1 MKLIRRFPH
10 YRQNNSF
17 DCGPTAL
24 RMVAKH
30 YGAEYSAE
38 MLRRHC
44 HISKLGVSMLGISE
58 AAEHIGFET
67 AGVRLT
73 FAQLAE
79 EGFFPC
85 ILHWNQNHFVV
96 CYGMERTVNGD
107 YRIRISDPASQRLTY
122 SREEF
127 LRCWTG
133 SDKGNDGVGTAL
145 MLEPGDDFGKTR
157 DECRKARHTIRSFAR
172 YLTPY
177 RSMIGQLLLAMLA
190 SSVIQIIVPFLSQAM
205 IDQGVNAGDMSVIML
220 ILIAQ
225 LVFFIT
231 TLSIDYV
238 RSWILLHM
246 NSRIDIALIADF
258 LIKLTAMPL
267 RFFDSRMTGDI
278 LQRVGDHSRIK
289 NFLLGNSMRIVFS
302 MISYRNA

>member
-1 MKLIRRFPH
+1 MKLTRRFPH

-30 YGAEYSAE
+30 YGAEYSSE